1 MSGSLDL
8 ALRLARGRMYPYSA
22 KIGSG
27 SPTKPRTSGLNTDE
41 LSGIRLAARW
51 LFIHWAGGG
60 SPVHAMTAPT
70 KRTSTG
76 NLSLR
81 FRRRC
86 MLSRRRLVVS
96 QSSISSNNRESCRA
110 TATVNNMR
118 ASGSIAQSSKPA
130 TFAETPTWAHWRHAN
145 SRNPCRALSLSSEIS
160 IFDTQSA
167 KSFPEHHAVTRRWI
181 LSQRPACR
189 RGKFRRAR
197 MKSPE
202 IRLVATVR
210 LINHGEELEVDLVY
224 ASGEVHG
231 KRPTVAPRHYPG
243 HEFGWQA
250 PPQQIGRAGVQ
261 PVPVEIE
268 VSCYAIP
275 CRPQRLR

>member
-1 MSGSLDL
+1 MAKLKGEIRRNPYV
-8 ALRLARGRMYPYSA
+8 RLSRFSA
-22 KIGSG
+22 PPSTRADVSVLSEDRI
-27 SPTKPRTSGLNTDE
+27 RLTDE
-41 LSGIRLAARW
+41 AEDFRTEHRRTLWHQARCPMALHPLGRRWFSCPRDDGAYQAHIDRKPVTQISQALHAQQAA
-51 LFIHWAGGG
+51 
-60 SPVHAMTAPT
+60 
-70 KRTSTG
+70 
-76 NLSLR
+76 
-81 FRRRC
+81 
-86 MLSRRRLVVS
+86 VVS

-130 TFAETPTWAHWRHAN
+130 TFAETPTWAHWRHTN
-145 SRNPCRALSLSSEIS
+145 SSYPCRALSLSSEIS

-210 LINHGEELEVDLVY
+210 LINHGEELEVDL
-224 ASGEVHG
+224 AT
-231 KRPTVAPRHYPG
+231 RPAKCTVSAD
-243 HEFGWQA
+243 
-250 PPQQIGRAGVQ
+250 
-261 PVPVEIE
+261 
-268 VSCYAIP
+268 
-275 CRPQRLR
+275 CRPPLPRP